1 MVSFVVRHRN
11 KSAFIRK
18 ARKIRRIPNSARDD
32 PTDRGVRYI
41 EMPSNT
47 ICKTVRQYNSEP
59 IPAADM
65 KKLQEIAEDYRAVK
79 NYVYQRYGGIK
90 SLPKIYPGYTVQ
102 NEMTA
107 GGLRASLG
115 LPSVYFYLA
124 VFDALGDIKNQWT
137 QTRARI
143 EKCIRENGNLT
154 PEDRHYLRFVMKQ
167 SHCFESILLG
177 QKMDLSEDWRK
188 PFEEIRASVDEKRLN
203 QYLCRQVRRHLRKLH
218 TDTANIFTVSERAY
232 RYDNHG
238 IYLAIKEK
246 RKRVF
251 IPLTDNN
258 RYTRQLTIQL
268 FSGEGNVVIH
278 APVEMKIKE
287 HADYQREIGLAVGIR
302 TMFVTDEGSV
312 YGEKYSDYQ
321 YALSEYVREGNIR
334 YRRNREKNP
343 GRKKYMAGREK
354 LEKALHTYINAE
366 INRMLRTEK
375 PAVIYLPKL
384 PQSSKAGVNKRI
396 NSSVSMWQ
404 KGYVRNRLTQKCR
417 EQAIELIEVFGK
429 DISNECSSCGAIG
442 QKAENLFTCEVCG
455 AGIPERENAAK
466 NALKR
471 GKSSS

>member
-1 MVSFVVRHRN
+1 M
-11 KSAFIRK
+11 
-18 ARKIRRIPNSARDD
+18 
-32 PTDRGVRYI
+32 
-41 EMPSNT
+41 
-47 ICKTVRQYNSEP
+47 
-59 IPAADM
+59 
-65 KKLQEIAEDYRAVK
+65 
-79 NYVYQRYGGIK
+79 
-90 SLPKIYPGYTVQ
+90 
-102 NEMTA
+102 
-107 GGLRASLG
+107 
-115 LPSVYFYLA
+115 
-124 VFDALGDIKNQWT
+124 
-137 QTRARI
+137 
-143 EKCIRENGNLT
+143 
-154 PEDRHYLRFVMKQ
+154 
-167 SHCFESILLG
+167 
-177 QKMDLSEDWRK
+177 
-188 PFEEIRASVDEKRLN
+188 
-203 QYLCRQVRRHLRKLH
+203 QVRRHLRKLH

-442 QKAENLFTCEVCG
+442 KKAENLFTCEVCG

>member
-1 MVSFVVRHRN
+1 MLFRS
-11 KSAFIRK
+11 
-18 ARKIRRIPNSARDD
+18 
-32 PTDRGVRYI
+32 
-41 EMPSNT
+41 
-47 ICKTVRQYNSEP
+47 
-59 IPAADM
+59 
-65 KKLQEIAEDYRAVK
+65 
-79 NYVYQRYGGIK
+79 
-90 SLPKIYPGYTVQ
+90 TVQ

-312 YGEKYSDYQ
+312 YGEK
-321 YALSEYVREGNIR
+321 
-334 YRRNREKNP
+334 
-343 GRKKYMAGREK
+343 
-354 LEKALHTYINAE
+354 
-366 INRMLRTEK
+366 
-375 PAVIYLPKL
+375 
-384 PQSSKAGVNKRI
+384 
-396 NSSVSMWQ
+396 
-404 KGYVRNRLTQKCR
+404 
-417 EQAIELIEVFGK
+417 
-429 DISNECSSCGAIG
+429 
-442 QKAENLFTCEVCG
+442 
-455 AGIPERENAAK
+455 
-466 NALKR
+466 
-471 GKSSS
+471 

>member
-1 MVSFVVRHRN
+1 M
-11 KSAFIRK
+11 
-18 ARKIRRIPNSARDD
+18 
-32 PTDRGVRYI
+32 G
-41 EMPSNT
+41 
-47 ICKTVRQYNSEP
+47 
-59 IPAADM
+59 
-65 KKLQEIAEDYRAVK
+65 KLQEIAEDYRAVK

-90 SLPKIYPGYTVQ
+90 SLSKIYPGYTVQ
-102 NEMTA
+102 NEMTSS
-107 GGLRASLG
+107 GLRASLG

-137 QTRARI
+137 QTRARV
-143 EKCIRENGNLT
+143 EKCIRENENLT

-177 QKMDLSEDWRK
+177 QKMNLSEDWQK
-188 PFEEIRASVDEKRLN
+188 PFEEICLEVDEKRLN

-258 RYTRQLTIQL
+258 RYARQLIVQL
-268 FSGEGNVVIH
+268 FPEEENVVIH
-278 APVEMKIKE
+278 VPVEMKIRE
-287 HADYQREIGLAVGIR
+287 HEDYQREIGLAVGIR
-302 TMFVTDEGSV
+302 TMFVTDEGSI

-354 LEKALHTYINAE
+354 LEKTLHTYINAE

-375 PAVIYLPKL
+375 PAVVYLPKL

-442 QKAENLFTCEVCG
+442 KKAENFFTCEVCG
-455 AGIPERENAAK
+455 ARLSERENAAK

-471 GKSSS
+471 GQSSS